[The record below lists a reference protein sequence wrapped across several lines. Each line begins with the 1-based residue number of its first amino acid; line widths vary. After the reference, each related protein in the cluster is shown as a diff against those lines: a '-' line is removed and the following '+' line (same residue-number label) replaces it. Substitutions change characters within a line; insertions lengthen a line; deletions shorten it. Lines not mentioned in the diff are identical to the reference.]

1 MGQTNRIKCP
11 VCGRKFDWNT
21 GSGFLEVET
30 LHCDKCGREKEWN
43 KFDMETDG
51 DLDCPCGGMFTDEAS
66 VRCPKC
72 KTEIENVANCTEE
85 VIMWD

>member
-1 MGQTNRIKCP
+1 MKN
-11 VCGRKFDWNT
+11 
-21 GSGFLEVET
+21 
-30 LHCDKCGREKEWN
+30 EWN